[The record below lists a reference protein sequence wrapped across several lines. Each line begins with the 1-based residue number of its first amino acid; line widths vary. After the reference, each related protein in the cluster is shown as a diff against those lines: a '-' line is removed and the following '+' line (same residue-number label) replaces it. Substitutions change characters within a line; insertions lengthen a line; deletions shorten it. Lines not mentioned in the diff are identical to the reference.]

1 MAYFFACVDRDG
13 IIGNGGEII
22 ENADGTVSVF
32 YLSGTAN
39 GSVMVLQPMTKPC
52 CEILDSSYVFDI
64 DNQVCRWNAGCD
76 SPNPFKVVLNPNG
89 NDGVIFAVDNF
100 NNETCTLDV
109 SFDFLLQLNCADVV
123 TKLTNVTLNSGLDAQ
138 TLAQI
143 NQLQISYDECVST
156 VSALQSELNSLII
169 QLNSTPYVIICD
181 NLFETEP
188 NSPFEPLTGSQTT
201 TTSPSIP
208 SKPSA
213 FGKTTPPDD
222 QLPVNFAPPNALL
235 PFGLN
240 VLCLTEAGLQQWEI
254 ILGFTRYEAWLNSNG
269 TDVTQYSCTD
279 VKALDALDNGTGNY
293 FGTCQVR
300 VTARQEIEASISNLI
315 STINR
320 YDCEAILSQID
331 ALRGEAPC
339 SSVTEILESF
349 DVSMTIELVNQD
361 TNTLETIYEESIFN
375 IGAGNLP
382 TYLNSTIPNTGLL
395 LTGETTSNDCEITAK
410 KLMDELGLLLP
421 LSGVTEIQT
430 LVEKSFDSEWL
441 NISTSIT
448 DQAILDLIYNK
459 KIKISFKIND
469 CCIDFAI
476 LVDRIKLNRNCTKLK
491 STEVLISKSPSF
503 DMIRVRD
510 NKKSWL
516 ANEDFKH
523 REFDLKF
530 RDTQYDINNYK
541 LAINSKEVDL
551 DINPANAIE
560 QDVYCYVK
568 DNLCLLTGTTEVSG
582 ITCGDNGI
590 NLNDILTTDTSTIT
604 SSDEFRDVM
613 TTELIDTKGWKT
625 MSAYPTLRLLY
636 DRYMNSTAYCGTVSS
651 QFMYSDM
658 ISFSE
663 LVGTYWVDLIEQV
676 IPSTAIWGSTYVYGN
691 TIFDQQKFKYKKS
704 TLFLCETP
712 TYSGNVVSPTSGW
725 TDDVQVE
732 WIILPNDNTETGTT
746 TTTPTL
752 GPVTAETIN
761 PSTGAS
767 LSTSNQS
774 GPPVQPES
782 PYANISYQKYTT
794 RGQEAAPRPSTCNGV
809 GIIQINCGSEFIGS
823 LVSLNESS
831 NNGTGVLVISECS
844 LSTDIGSIEYGVSGY
859 SATAY
864 ASGDVVGPLSYSWS
878 NGETTQTA
886 LNLVYNIQYTVT
898 ITDEGSEDCSATN
911 QIIIKGLAVR

>member
-1 MAYFFACVDRDG
+1 MAYFFACLDRNS
-13 IIGNGGEII
+13 IISNGGDII

-32 YLSGTAN
+32 YLSGSTL
-39 GSVMVLQPMTKPC
+39 VLQPMTKPC
-52 CEILDSSYVFDI
+52 CEVLDSSYVFDI

-76 SPNPFKVVLNPNG
+76 NPNPFKVVLNPNG
-89 NDGVIFAVDNF
+89 NDGVIFGVDNF
-100 NNETCTLDV
+100 NNESCTLDI
-109 SFDFLLQLNCADVV
+109 SFDFLLQLNCADIV
-123 TKLTNVTLNSGLDAQ
+123 TKLTDVSLNSGLDPQ

-143 NQLQISYDECVST
+143 NALQISYDECVAT
-156 VSALQSELNSLII
+156 VAKLQSDLDSAVI
-169 QLNSTPYVIICD
+169 QLESTPFVILCD
-181 NLFETEP
+181 NKEETATS
-188 NSPFEPLTGSQTT
+188 SP
-201 TTSPSIP
+201 TSPQV
-208 SKPSA
+208 
-213 FGKTTPPDD
+213 FEKTAPADD
-222 QLPVNFAPPNALL
+222 QLPVNFRPPNALL

-254 ILGFTRYEAWLNSNG
+254 ILGVNRYEAWLNSSG
-269 TDVTQYSCTD
+269 TDTTQYSCTD
-279 VKALDALDNGTGNY
+279 VNALDALDNGTGNL
-293 FGTCQVR
+293 FGSCQVR
-300 VTARQEIEASISNLI
+300 ITARQEIEATISNLTSSI
-315 STINR
+315 AR
-320 YDCEAILSQID
+320 YDCEAILAQID
-331 ALRGEAPC
+331 ALKGEAPC

-349 DVSMTIELVNQD
+349 NVSMTLELVNQD
-361 TNTLETIYEESIFN
+361 TNELETIYEESIFN
-375 IGAGNLP
+375 IGSGNLP
-382 TYLNSTIPNTGLL
+382 TYLNDTIPNTGLL
-395 LTGETTSNDCEITAK
+395 LTGESTSNDCEITAK

-421 LSGVTEIQT
+421 TSAVTEVQT

-448 DQAILDLIYNK
+448 DQPILDLIYNE

-503 DMIRVRD
+503 DMIRIRD

-516 ANEDFKH
+516 ANEDFKN

-568 DNLCLLTGTTEVSG
+568 DNLCLLTGTTEVTG
-582 ITCGDNGI
+582 VTCGDNGI
-590 NLNDILTTDTSTIT
+590 NLNDILTTDASLIS

-613 TTELIDTKGWKT
+613 TTELINVKGWKT

-636 DRYMNSTAYCGTVSS
+636 DRYMNSTAYCDTISS
-651 QFMYSDM
+651 QFVYSDM
-658 ISFSE
+658 ITFSE

-676 IPSTAIWGSTYVYGN
+676 IPSTTIWGSTYVYGN

-704 TLFLCETP
+704 SLFICETP
-712 TYSGNVVSPTSGW
+712 TYNGDVVSPTSGW
-725 TDDVQVE
+725 TNDVQVE
-732 WIILPNDNTETGTT
+732 WTILPNDNTETGTT
-746 TTTPTL
+746 TTATTITL
-752 GPVTAETIN
+752 GPVTASTLTT
-761 PSTGAS
+761 STGSSLTTSTSPS
-767 LSTSNQS
+767 LSTSSQNE
-774 GPPVQPES
+774 PPVQAES

-794 RGQEAAPRPSTCNGV
+794 KGQEAAPKPPTCNGV
-809 GIIQINCGSEFIGS
+809 GIIQINCGSEFIGTI
-823 LVSLNESS
+823 VSLNESS

-844 LSTDIGSIEYGVSGY
+844 ISADISSIEYGASGY

-864 ASGDVVGPLSYSWS
+864 ASGDVVGPLSYYWS

-886 LNLVYNIQYTVT
+886 LNLVYGIQYTVT
-898 ITDEGSEDCSATN
+898 ITDDGSQDCSATN
-911 QIIIKGLAVR
+911 QIILNPLEIR